1 MTEPRERPRI
11 LVCDDDADQRELI
24 REVLEMHYGAGEGRV
39 VCVGTGEEC
48 LAREPER
55 FDVVLQDYNLPD
67 MSGLGLLEAIRQR
80 ADVPVILVTGEND
93 SATAI
98 EAIRRGATDYLL
110 KLGDYLFAIPVLVD
124 KSIGLH
130 RIKQENLRLQGELE
144 RMLEELRVK
153 NLQLEEALRL
163 QERLAKTDPLTGLA
177 NRRQGAELL
186 EQHFAQAARAIA
198 AGVPLKG
205 YYVWSLLD
213 NFEWAFGYERRFGIV
228 YVDFQTQKR
237 IVKDSGRWYQSFLK
251 GLARAQT
258 L

>member
-1 MTEPRERPRI
+1 MHRDYGPIPLYITENGAAYP
-11 LVCDDDADQRELI
+11 D
-24 REVLEMHYGAGEGRV
+24 EVQGGRV
-39 VCVGTGEEC
+39 HD
-48 LAREPER
+48 PER
-55 FDVVLQDYNLPD
+55 
-67 MSGLGLLEAIRQR
+67 
-80 ADVPVILVTGEND
+80 
-93 SATAI
+93 TA
-98 EAIRRGATDYLL
+98 Y
-110 KLGDYLFAIPVLVD
+110 
-124 KSIGLH
+124 
-130 RIKQENLRLQGELE
+130 
-144 RMLEELRVK
+144 
-153 NLQLEEALRL
+153 
-163 QERLAKTDPLTGLA
+163 
-177 NRRQGAELL
+177 L